1 VGDFRV
7 RNITDDYDRN
17 NMYHHA
23 LDDIEAFDLL
33 LKEKMFVQAPVHIGA
48 EQELC
53 LVCKHW
59 ELF

>member
-1 VGDFRV
+1 
-7 RNITDDYDRN
+7 
-17 NMYHHA
+17 MYHHA

-33 LKEKMFVQAPVHIGA
+33 LKEKMFVQTPVHIGA

>member
-1 VGDFRV
+1 
-7 RNITDDYDRN
+7 
-17 NMYHHA
+17 MYHHA
-23 LDDIEAFDLL
+23 LDVIEAFDLL
-33 LKEKMFVQAPVHIGA
+33 LKEKMFVQTLVHIRA

>member
-1 VGDFRV
+1 
-7 RNITDDYDRN
+7 
-17 NMYHHA
+17 MYHHA

-33 LKEKMFVQAPVHIGA
+33 LEEKMFVQTPVHIGG